1 MVVFL
6 FWLVIGV
13 VIDGVIGGMIGSGK
27 GKVGLGV
34 FIGAFFGPIGW
45 IIILLIKG
53 DYICPACK
61 GNYKP
66 GASKCIHCGH
76 DLTEQNVAKSDETKS
91 DETIKKVVEINQN
104 CNYKLPIRLDQ

>member
-6 FWLVIGV
+6 FWLVIS
-13 VIDGVIGGMIGSGK
+13 GVIGGMIGSGK

-45 IIILLIKG
+45 IIMLLIKG

-76 DLTEQNVAKSDETKS
+76 DLTEQISETKS
-91 DETIKKVVEINQN
+91 GRN
-104 CNYKLPIRLDQ
+104 